1 MLQQEHE
8 RISGESIAMPI
19 GDLRALEMVEKNPSI
34 ILRDIREALGMPHST
49 LTSVIDRL
57 EGRGLVRRTITERD
71 RRSYGLELTKR
82 GRAFRARHDRADHEL
97 AIQLLRV
104 LGSAEDRRT
113 FLDALARVIGEF
125 E

>member
-1 MLQQEHE
+1 
-8 RISGESIAMPI
+8 MPI